1 MPALAR
7 RLGLFTFGF
16 LALTAISCSDAAE
29 VDVNALVQLE
39 LDASYPEPFSYLS
52 GVREMSDGRIL
63 AADPLGQVL
72 LSIDLE
78 SGAADTI
85 GGVGGGPG
93 EYEQPDRVFA
103 LPGDS
108 TLLVDLGNA
117 RLTVIDPDMA
127 FVEGVS
133 MAQQTESGSML
144 LLLPR
149 FVDAL
154 GRVYFQGQSLGMGAS
169 MPDSAH
175 IARYDRGTGAVDTMG
190 MVKLPEMERE
200 TTGAGMVSIGPRPMT
215 PQDEWAVGPD
225 GTAAVVRASDYS
237 VDYYRPDGAFVD
249 GPPNT
254 AEPLSV
260 GQAEKEEWVNGMGA
274 DGISVGMMMNASGGR
289 SISLSRGGMGMGG
302 GAPSASASSA
312 VQALLNQITPASG
325 WSSWRPVA
333 TNTTAQ
339 RRTWGSRRSS
349 RQTISAR
356 PSVSASPSAT
366 SASYALTRAFDFAW
380 RARGLMRIHSNSRCS
395 VRCRALACF
404 SSLARRSCFCSSQPE

>member
-7 RLGLFTFGF
+7 RLGFITFGF

-29 VDVNALVQLE
+29 VDVSALVQLE

-78 SGAADTI
+78 SGTADTI
-85 GGVGGGPG
+85 GGVGGGPE

-103 LPGDS
+103 IPGDS
-108 TLLVDLGNA
+108 TLLVDLGNS

-127 FVEGVS
+127 FGATIPL
-133 MAQQTESGSML
+133 AQQTESGRML

-149 FVDAL
+149 FVDAR
-154 GRVYFQGQSLGMGAS
+154 GRIYFQGQSMGMGMGMGAS
-169 MPDSAH
+169 MPDSAY
-175 IARYDRGTGAVDTMG
+175 IARYDRGTGAIDTMG

-200 TTGAGMVSIGPRPMT
+200 TSGAGMVSIGPRPMT

-237 VDYYRPDGAFVD
+237 VDYYRPDGSFVD

-254 AEPLSV
+254 VEPLSV
-260 GQAEKEEWVNGMGA
+260 GQAEKEEWVNGRGA
-274 DGISVGMMMNASGGR
+274 DGISVGVMMNASGGR
-289 SISLSRGGMGMGG
+289 SMTLSRGGGMGMGG
-302 GAPSASASSA
+302 GDAPGVDDYEFPDVLPVFRQGRMRVAPNGDTWVERWMQADSPPTFEIFDPQGVRVGT
-312 VQALLNQITPASG
+312 VQLPEG
-325 WSSWRPVA
+325 
-333 TNTTAQ
+333 
-339 RRTWGSRRSS
+339 RRLIGFGDGTIYVVRIDEVDLRWLERYRVVGS
-349 RQTISAR
+349 
-356 PSVSASPSAT
+356 
-366 SASYALTRAFDFAW
+366 D
-380 RARGLMRIHSNSRCS
+380 
-395 VRCRALACF
+395 
-404 SSLARRSCFCSSQPE
+404 E

>member
-7 RLGLFTFGF
+7 RFGFFTFGL
-16 LALTAISCSDAAE
+16 LALSVISCSDAAE
-29 VDVNALVQLE
+29 MDVSAFAQLE

-78 SGAADTI
+78 SGVADTI
-85 GGVGGGPG
+85 GGVGGGPE

-127 FVEGVS
+127 FVETVT

-144 LLLPR
+144 LLIPR
-149 FVDAL
+149 FVDAR
-154 GRVYFQGQSLGMGAS
+154 GRIYFQGQSMGMGMGTS
-169 MPDSAH
+169 MPDSAY

-200 TTGAGMVSIGPRPMT
+200 TTSGGMVSIGPRPMT
-215 PQDEWAVGPD
+215 PQDEWAVGAD
-225 GTAAVVRASDYS
+225 GTAVVVRGNDYS
-237 VDYYRPDGAFVD
+237 VDHYRPDGTFVD

-254 AEPLSV
+254 VERLSV

-274 DGISVGMMMNASGGR
+274 DGIAVSMMRTTSGGT
-289 SISLSRGGMGMGG
+289 SMSLSRGGMGMRGG
-302 GAPSASASSA
+302 DEPGVNDYEFPDVLPIFRQSRMRVAPNGNSWVERWMEADSPPTFEIFDPQGVRIGTVQLPKGRRLIGFGDGTIYVVRIDEVDLRWLERYRLVRSA
-312 VQALLNQITPASG
+312 Q
-325 WSSWRPVA
+325 
-333 TNTTAQ
+333 
-339 RRTWGSRRSS
+339 
-349 RQTISAR
+349 
-356 PSVSASPSAT
+356 
-366 SASYALTRAFDFAW
+366 
-380 RARGLMRIHSNSRCS
+380 
-395 VRCRALACF
+395 
-404 SSLARRSCFCSSQPE
+404 

>member
-302 GAPSASASSA
+302 GDAPG
-312 VQALLNQITPASG
+312 VNDYEFPDVLPIF
-325 WSSWRPVA
+325 
-333 TNTTAQ
+333 
-339 RRTWGSRRSS
+339 
-349 RQTISAR
+349 RQGR
-356 PSVSASPSAT
+356 
-366 SASYALTRAFDFAW
+366 
-380 RARGLMRIHSNSRCS
+380 MRIAPNGDTWVERWMQADSPPTFEIFDPQGIRIGMVQLPEGRRLLGFGDGTIYV
-395 VRCRALACF
+395 VRIDEVDLRWLERYRVVG
-404 SSLARRSCFCSSQPE
+404 SDE

>member
-1 MPALAR
+1 MPALVR
-7 RLGLFTFGF
+7 RFGFFTFGF
-16 LALTAISCSDAAE
+16 LALSVISCSDAAE
-29 VDVNALVQLE
+29 MDVT
-39 LDASYPEPFSYLS
+39 EPFSYLS

-78 SGAADTI
+78 SGVADTI
-85 GGVGGGPG
+85 GGVGGGPE

-127 FVEGVS
+127 FVETVT

-149 FVDAL
+149 FVDAR
-154 GRVYFQGQSLGMGAS
+154 GRIYFQGQSMGMGTS
-169 MPDSAH
+169 MPDSAY

-200 TTGAGMVSIGPRPMT
+200 TTSGGMVSIGPRPMT
-215 PQDEWAVGPD
+215 PQDEWAVGAD
-225 GTAAVVRASDYS
+225 GTAVVVRASDYS
-237 VDYYRPDGAFVD
+237 VDHYGPDGTFVD

-254 AEPLSV
+254 VERLSV

-274 DGISVGMMMNASGGR
+274 DGISVRMMRTTSGGT
-289 SISLSRGGMGMGG
+289 SMSLSRGGMGMRGG
-302 GAPSASASSA
+302 DEPGINDYEFPDVLPVFHQSRMRVAPNGDSWVERWMQGDSPPTFEIFDPKGVRIGTVQLPEGRRLIGFGDGTIYVVKIDEVDLRWLERYRVVGSA
-312 VQALLNQITPASG
+312 
-325 WSSWRPVA
+325 
-333 TNTTAQ
+333 
-339 RRTWGSRRSS
+339 
-349 RQTISAR
+349 
-356 PSVSASPSAT
+356 
-366 SASYALTRAFDFAW
+366 
-380 RARGLMRIHSNSRCS
+380 
-395 VRCRALACF
+395 
-404 SSLARRSCFCSSQPE
+404 E